1 MSRPSHSSARRGD
14 LPTPPYGLRRLI
26 ALLLVV
32 IVVLLVWR
40 SGVIGAFFGSG
51 GSKAAATDTT
61 PGPTHTPDATSS
73 TNGPRVAVP
82 DCSTGK
88 VLTAYTSYDDWW
100 LTLLDTRYRLDKDY
114 VPPDLVS
121 ARRAGF
127 AKKFLVRELVID
139 ALTRL
144 AKAAA
149 KAGHQVGIVAAYRS
163 FDQQASLYNIR
174 KESGDAGLLADTAV
188 PGHSEHQLGTTI
200 DFKSA
205 GAADVDVSWAQT
217 KTGRWMAN
225 NAWKFGFVMSYPK
238 GKLGVA
244 CYPWEPWHFRYFGT
258 GVAQHIHDS
267 GMTVREFLWTLQP
280 ANKI

>member
-1 MSRPSHSSARRGD
+1 MSRPSRSGARRGD

-32 IVVLLVWR
+32 ILVLLVWR

-51 GSKAAATDTT
+51 GTKASATDTT
-61 PGPTHTPDATSS
+61 PGPSRTPEATPS

-88 VLTAYTSYDDWW
+88 VLTAYTSYQDWW
-100 LTLLDTRYRLDKDY
+100 LTMLDFRYRLNEDY

-121 ARRAGF
+121 AMRAGF
-127 AKKFLVRELVID
+127 AKRFLVRELLID
-139 ALTRL
+139 DLTALRE
-144 AKAAA
+144 ASA
-149 KAGHQVGIVAAYRS
+149 KAGRRVDIVAAYRS
-163 FDQQASLYNIR
+163 FDQQAALYNLR
-174 KESGDAGLLADTAV
+174 RESGDAGLLADTAV

-217 KTGRWMAN
+217 NTGRWMAN

-238 GKLGVA
+238 GERGVT
-244 CYPWEPWHFRYFGT
+244 CYPWEPWHFRYFGPEI
-258 GVAQHIHDS
+258 AQRIHDS
-267 GMTVREFLWTLQP
+267 RMTVREFLWTLQP
-280 ANKI
+280 AKKL